1 MAAANPVPVPR
12 ATGGEKR
19 VIAFLREL
27 REEIQYLQEGLEKV
41 KAAVALTDPQ
51 ARIAVVGAAL
61 ESKERFDRS
70 QLAIDQRLSAV
81 QDVFRE
87 SEGLHANYGDVIVEI
102 GNRWETIAAHWPK
115 GDEEA
120 AKLLARITEV
130 DQEMARIVYLC
141 ALLTVPERV
150 NQNLAAMRVGQAM
163 DFRMQFKDEVPDEA
177 QGKKILEYLGLHPNL
192 VNGLV
197 DIPSGVVYRSSAS
210 PARRWASI
218 GAFAVFLALPVAVM
232 YIPGLLAA
240 MGVTTPVKSLLQT
253 YAGIAA
259 GSFVHIAIT
268 MLKQQRSGN
277 SGSVIL
283 LTDWLLWV
291 HVKETAIV
299 FGIVSLWVALIG
311 LIALPNTLT
320 AGMSGAFFVG
330 YSLDSF
336 VDLFLSRFETT
347 ASNAVEAAR
356 AKLTAA

>member
-27 REEIQYLQEGLEKV
+27 REEIQYLQEGWEKV

-51 ARIAVVGAAL
+51 ARVAVVGAAL

-163 DFRMQFKDEVPDEA
+163 DFRMQFKD
-177 QGKKILEYLGLHPNL
+177 
-192 VNGLV
+192 
-197 DIPSGVVYRSSAS
+197 
-210 PARRWASI
+210 
-218 GAFAVFLALPVAVM
+218 
-232 YIPGLLAA
+232 
-240 MGVTTPVKSLLQT
+240 
-253 YAGIAA
+253 
-259 GSFVHIAIT
+259 
-268 MLKQQRSGN
+268 
-277 SGSVIL
+277 
-283 LTDWLLWV
+283 
-291 HVKETAIV
+291 
-299 FGIVSLWVALIG
+299 
-311 LIALPNTLT
+311 
-320 AGMSGAFFVG
+320 
-330 YSLDSF
+330 
-336 VDLFLSRFETT
+336 
-347 ASNAVEAAR
+347 
-356 AKLTAA
+356 